1 MIEVEVKLP
10 VENLDSIKGKLLKMG
25 FKETACIE
33 ERDTYFDNHQEEI
46 RANGE
51 ALRVRET
58 KDHFSGKSRSGEAK
72 GA

>member
-33 ERDTYFDNHQEEI
+33 ERDTYFDNRQ
-46 RANGE
+46 
-51 ALRVRET
+51 
-58 KDHFSGKSRSGEAK
+58 
-72 GA
+72 